1 MFDFSPLKSR
11 GLRVLL
17 VASAS
22 GALGIYA
29 PIFYLVSPDR
39 LLFLSLPNR
48 IFALQVYQGYKE
60 GLEDSAL
67 VLLQTFLGFASALG
81 CVGFGLVT
89 VRPSSQC
96 LISRQYLCQA
106 AMIGIGKRTHHLET
120 PTTIPASYSLRT
132 TAMYRKRPCAVPCCH
147 TLLRAS

>member
-1 MFDFSPLKSR
+1 MLF
-11 GLRVLL
+11 VLQ
-17 VASAS
+17 
-22 GALGIYA
+22 
-29 PIFYLVSPDR
+29 IFQAY
-39 LLFLSLPNR
+39 N
-48 IFALQVYQGYKE
+48 E

-106 AMIGIGKRTHHLET
+106 AMFGIG
-120 PTTIPASYSLRT
+120 
-132 TAMYRKRPCAVPCCH
+132 MYRWVKGTDSKNC
-147 TLLRAS
+147 